1 MLHCCK
7 VVGVNYDSIMDVQL
21 ITFVMYYLSREVIF
35 IIRCIGIRVQ
45 QFTIK
50 TVIEIRRSVKYTYFT
65 NKKGRELK
73 EVIE

>member
-35 IIRCIGIRVQ
+35 VIRFIGIRVQ
-45 QFTIK
+45 
-50 TVIEIRRSVKYTYFT
+50 
-65 NKKGRELK
+65 
-73 EVIE
+73 

>member
-7 VVGVNYDSIMDVQL
+7 VVGVNYDSIMGVQL

-45 QFTIK
+45 
-50 TVIEIRRSVKYTYFT
+50 
-65 NKKGRELK
+65 
-73 EVIE
+73 